1 MLDKRVERI
10 EDEISNIRDD
20 VVDSKQALLSISK
33 DIHSMSQTS
42 IDMKNALTKLLETEV
57 KFQLHAQ
64 ESRQAQNDHAKLISV
79 LFKRV
84 EAMELTTKVV
94 DADHKIVQKLSD
106 VFWKALGWVATGFA
120 IVVASVILFVAKAG
134 GFNG

>member
-1 MLDKRVERI
+1 MIEKRVERI
-10 EDEISNIRDD
+10 EDEISNIRED

-64 ESRQAQNDHAKLISV
+64 ESRQAQLDHGKLISA

-84 EAMELTTKVV
+84 ELIELTTKVV
-94 DADHKIVQKLSD
+94 DEDHKIVQKLSD
-106 VFWKALGWVATGFA
+106 VFWKALGWVATAFA
-120 IVVASVILFVAKAG
+120 FVIGTVILFVAKAG